1 MIYQYI
7 NINIKLVI
15 SMVYCHKCG
24 TKNEDDAEYCSK
36 CGSSLKDSDDDYRD
50 RRHRRR
56 RDDGY
61 PPRGECFGLPHG
73 GLIVG
78 LIVGILLILFG
89 ISSIYGFGFWQYIWP
104 IIIVIIGVLFVAGA
118 IYNYSR
124 RR

>member
-1 MIYQYI
+1 
-7 NINIKLVI
+7 
-15 SMVYCHKCG
+15 MVYCHNCG

-36 CGSSLKDSDDDYRD
+36 CGSSLKENDDYYRD
-50 RRHRRR
+50 RRHRHR
-56 RDDGY
+56 RDGGY
-61 PPRGECFGLPHG
+61 PRRGECFGLPHG

-89 ISSIYGFGFWQYIWP
+89 ISSIYGFAFWQYVWP
-104 IIIVIIGVLFVAGA
+104 TIIVIIGILFVAGA